1 MGVKTQ
7 DEFSL
12 IMNSKQRSEINFD
25 KTIRNMGRLNPKIKL
40 MVDLQKEFRRVLE
53 TYAVYA
59 DTESNMNLSDEER
72 RKLSFSD
79 L

>member
-1 MGVKTQ
+1 MGVRTY
-7 DEFSL
+7 DEFAL
-12 IMNSKQRSEINFD
+12 IMNKKHRSEIDFE

-40 MVDLQKEFRRVLE
+40 MVSLQKEFRRVHE

-59 DTESNMNLSDEER
+59 DTESNFNLNDEER
-72 RKLSFSD
+72 RKLSFAD

>member
-40 MVDLQKEFRRVLE
+40 MVDLQKEFRRVHE